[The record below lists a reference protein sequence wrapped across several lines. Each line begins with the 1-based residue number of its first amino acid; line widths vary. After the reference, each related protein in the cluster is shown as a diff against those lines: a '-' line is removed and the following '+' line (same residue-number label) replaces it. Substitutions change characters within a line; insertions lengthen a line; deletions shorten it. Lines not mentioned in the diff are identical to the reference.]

1 MTNDALKARLPSRS
15 DPHTQTLTAAP
26 SSAQLR
32 FVQVT
37 LVDFVE
43 WQNFQE
49 MLRGSRGEMRK
60 DHRVEP
66 EDSPLTCTFCRAAA
80 VVTPIEGTSICATCS
95 RRIGRL
101 AAAGTKDIWAV
112 DSVSRSNPP
121 PSSPAV
127 AEQPSFTKMLRMF
140 QHQVSERIAA
150 DDNESHYHLAH
161 AYRAMG
167 LHEDAVRAAGTA
179 LDVDPPSV
187 PLVEALVMLLTPPLM
202 KDGGMSVLRMR
213 LAVE

>member
-1 MTNDALKARLPSRS
+1 M
-15 DPHTQTLTAAP
+15 
-26 SSAQLR
+26 
-32 FVQVT
+32 
-37 LVDFVE
+37 
-43 WQNFQE
+43 
-49 MLRGSRGEMRK
+49 
-60 DHRVEP
+60 
-66 EDSPLTCTFCRAAA
+66 
-80 VVTPIEGTSICATCS
+80 VTPIEGTSICATCS

-101 AAAGTKDIWAV
+101 AAAGTKEIWAV
-112 DSVSRSNPP
+112 DAVSRSNPP
-121 PSSPAV
+121 PASGAPAV

-167 LHEDAVRAAGTA
+167 LHEDAVRAAGKA

-202 KDGGMSVLRMR
+202 KPDGRNALRMR